1 MKKKLI
7 TAVMVFSISIMI
19 SSICMGADLTAS
31 QIIKKIDD
39 QMLTNTSYSE
49 AKMTIRTSDGEPRT
63 LDFKTYSIGRDLALM
78 EYTAPAREKGI
89 KFLRREK
96 TMWLYFPLADR
107 VRQIKGHML
116 REGMMGSDFSY
127 EDASE
132 TESVYDHYDPKLLPN
147 ERFKDRDVY
156 VLELI
161 AKDTEV
167 TYQKRKVW
175 VDMEWF
181 VPLKE
186 ELYAKSGLVL
196 KELEM
201 WDVQKIA
208 GRFYPTTWKMI
219 NKLTG
224 SSSTELKF
232 VVIKIDVPVDEK
244 LFSLENLKRR

>member
-1 MKKKLI
+1 MKKIMTILI
-7 TAVMVFSISIMI
+7 VISVCTTI
-19 SSICMGADLTAS
+19 SSICLGADLTAT

-39 QMLTNTSYSE
+39 QMLTNTSYAE
-49 AKMTIRTSDGEPRT
+49 AEMTIKTSDGAPRT
-63 LDFKTYSIGRDLALM
+63 LRFKAYSIGRDLALM

-96 TMWLYFPLADR
+96 NMWLYFPLADR

-132 TESVYDHYDPKLLPN
+132 TESVYDHYNAKLLPN

-156 VLELI
+156 VLELT
-161 AKDTEV
+161 AKDTDV
-167 TYQKRKVW
+167 TYQKRQVW

-186 ELYAKSGLVL
+186 DLYAKSGLVL

-201 WDVQKIA
+201 WDIKKIA
-208 GRFYPTTWKMI
+208 GRYYPTTWKMV

-224 SSSTELKF
+224 SSSTELIF
-232 VVIKIDVPVDEK
+232 VDIKLDVPVDEK

>member
-1 MKKKLI
+1 MKRILN
-7 TAVMVFSISIMI
+7 ISII
-19 SSICMGADLTAS
+19 ALFIFTPIIIFGVDLTAE
-31 QIIKKIDD
+31 QILRKIDD
-39 QMLTNTSYSE
+39 QLLTKTSYSE
-49 AKMTIRTSDGEPRT
+49 AEMIIKSSDSAPRT
-63 LDFKTYSIGRDLALM
+63 LKFKAYSIGRDLALM

-107 VRQIKGHML
+107 IRQIKGHML

-132 TESVYDHYDPKLLPN
+132 TESVYDHYNAKLLAD

-161 AKDTEV
+161 AKDSKV
-167 TYQKRKVW
+167 TYQKRHIL
-175 VDMEWF
+175 VDKEWF

-186 ELYAKSGLVL
+186 ELFAKSGLML
-196 KELEM
+196 KELFM
-201 WDVQKIA
+201 WDIKKIA
-208 GRFYPTTWKMI
+208 GRYYPTSWIMI

-224 SSSTELKF
+224 TSSTEMRFTVL
-232 VVIKIDVPVDEK
+232 KIDVPIDEG
-244 LFSLENLKRR
+244 LFSLDNLKRR